1 MFCCSS
7 FLFSYV
13 LYTNIISCSLF
24 SARCAL
30 YILYVCGM
38 ALRRPR
44 FSAALPHGF
53 SACGVFLPFLR
64 LFSLPDFFVRA
75 PAFFARCVAFCC
87 CGQILPRLVPFLAF
101 SPSDISAEIMAAF
114 FGGRLLP
121 LQRAVFRDFPKGR
134 LLAHKR
140 WSFAAR
146 KDTFRTLKGHLL
158 ESGFSPPRASPHG
171 SRRGRAEPCL
181 GRGTRRA

>member
-38 ALRRPR
+38 ALRRPC
-44 FSAALPHGF
+44 FPAALPHGF
-53 SACGVFLPFLR
+53 SACGVLRPFRRHILAVGLFRPRFR
-64 LFSLPDFFVRA
+64 LFRPLC
-75 PAFFARCVAFCC
+75 CVLLLRTDA
-87 CGQILPRLVPFLAF
+87 PRLMLFLLL
-101 SPSDISAEIMAAF
+101 PSDISAEIVAAF
-114 FGGRLLP
+114 FGGRPLP
-121 LQRAVFRDFPKGR
+121 LQRTVFRCFPKGR
-134 LLAHKR
+134 LLTCKR

-146 KDTFRTLKGHLL
+146 KDTFCTLKGHLL
-158 ESGFSPPRASPHG
+158 ESCFSAPLASPHG

>member
-38 ALRRPR
+38 ALLMPR

-53 SACGVFLPFLR
+53 SACGVFCRFCAFSRCRTFSSVLPP
-64 LFSLPDFFVRA
+64 FSPAVLHFVAADRYCRGLCCFC
-75 PAFFARCVAFCC
+75 FFAVRYFCRNRGRILRRQTAAVAKDC
-87 CGQILPRLVPFLAF
+87 
-101 SPSDISAEIMAAF
+101 
-114 FGGRLLP
+114 
-121 LQRAVFRDFPKGR
+121 FRGFPKGR
-134 LLAHKR
+134 LLARKR

-146 KDTFRTLKGHLL
+146 KDTFCTLKGHLL
-158 ESGFSPPRASPHG
+158 ESGFSAPRALPHG

-181 GRGTRRA
+181 DRGTRRA

>member
-38 ALRRPR
+38 ALRMPC
-44 FSAALPHGF
+44 FPAVLPHGF
-53 SACGVFLPFLR
+53 SACGVFLPFRRIFLPWGFSSVLPPFSPAVLR
-64 LFSLPDFFVRA
+64 
-75 PAFFARCVAFCC
+75 FAAAGRCCRGLCC
-87 CGQILPRLVPFLAF
+87 SGFL
-101 SPSDISAEIMAAF
+101 PSDISAEIMAAF

-121 LQRAVFRDFPKGR
+121 LQRAVFRGFPKGR
-134 LLAHKR
+134 LLARKR
-140 WSFAAR
+140 WSFTAR
-146 KDTFRTLKGHLL
+146 KDTFCTLKGHLL
-158 ESGFSPPRASPHG
+158 ESGFSLPLASPHG